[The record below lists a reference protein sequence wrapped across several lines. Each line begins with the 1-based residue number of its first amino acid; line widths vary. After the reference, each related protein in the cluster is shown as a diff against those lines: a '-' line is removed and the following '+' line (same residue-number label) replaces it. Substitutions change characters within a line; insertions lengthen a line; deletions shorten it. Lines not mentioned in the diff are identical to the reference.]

1 MIIIKKYCN
10 LKRIMERRYSEK
22 NGLQIL
28 RPENQT

>member
-22 NGLQIL
+22 KWI
-28 RPENQT
+28 TDFKA